1 MLQRFVYL
9 VVGAVV
15 GSLGAAPRAA
25 TSDAFH
31 ACGARAP
38 SELSVPFAGIAQ
50 QAEGA
55 PAVDELEALRRALS
69 QPGGGEARREREA
82 AVDALAR
89 RREPEAHALLAAVVR
104 RGHDADGTAA
114 YVLRAL
120 DRAVAQPAGTV
131 FADPKL
137 REIVLRIHMAEIVRL
152 FAVEPPMLAPEA
164 AAPLIPLARRFLA
177 RLSFLDRRD
186 RFEEIVSEGGDPAL
200 ARAALRAAGASRDVA
215 LAGFLADRL
224 DDPALAVAARAALA
238 ELTFAEQEFHDRA
251 TFDAWMAEHREA
263 DYLELVERAARRGGQ
278 RLAEQ
283 RSEAERRFVEQTSK
297 LMRALALAEAP
308 DWSRI
313 GAELSASPSEEGTAV
328 YLGVLRDTLAAR
340 LDAGGKLGGTL
351 QDRQELARGLRLRL
365 EGLADQPTSFALH
378 LETLA
383 YLAVRDDAVQRA
395 AVETALGD
403 ALTSA
408 EARVRRAGLRG
419 LRSFPSA
426 SARVSVVAA
435 AAQSL
440 ADEDSE
446 TLAAALLCLAAAG
459 WTAPTE
465 EDPGREDW
473 LLLIRDVLRRAELD
487 PRLRERALDLA
498 VLRDGA
504 DKLSDAA
511 YAILVGFAGD
521 PAGDVSLR
529 KQALLRL
536 LAFTRETARA
546 ETYVQTVVAL
556 LDDADV
562 SIRRVAA
569 HQLSAVPEATQARR
583 AEWLRQIV
591 ERASARF
598 LDEVDA
604 GVQRELLDAM
614 LSIADQPEVGA
625 QVLSQLVATGEALA
639 ARNSSDDA
647 GRRDL
652 VVEGLRILGVSRA
665 RDTKAWLGAARA
677 LVGLANRDAVRAVLD
692 RRVVAQES
700 DVEDLPEEERAE
712 AVVAALKLRIAAGRL
727 RSPSQKWTESPEEAD
742 AVRAAF
748 ERLDAVGA
756 PSQGPGDSALRVQ
769 VLSALGRPSEVV
781 DFANRV
787 LSDEGGALS
796 VEERVAV
803 LRGVILA
810 QLELA
815 TFDAA
820 EKRLFEFEGLSMS
833 PAAVLDLTFRL
844 AQKRLAAGQAAL
856 AVPLAD
862 KVLSATVET
871 DPSWADRFLLWAEA
885 RWAADPEA
893 ERAGLREELARRAE
907 RFVGESADAARRA
920 RFEQLKA
927 AVDGV

>member
-1 MLQRFVYL
+1 MILLAGAL
-9 VVGAVV
+9 VGGV
-15 GSLGAAPRAA
+15 GAAPRAA
-25 TSDAFH
+25 IRTPRLDLPIASVV
-31 ACGARAP
+31 P
-38 SELSVPFAGIAQ
+38 VPQSEGT
-50 QAEGA
+50 

-82 AVDALAR
+82 AIDALAR

-104 RGHDADGTAA
+104 RGDDADGTAA

-137 REIVLRIHMAEIVRL
+137 REIVLRIHLAEIVRL
-152 FAVEPPMLAPEA
+152 FAADPPMLPVEA
-164 AAPLIPLARRFLA
+164 SAPLVPLARRFLA

-186 RFEEIVSEGGDPAL
+186 RFEEIVAGDGDAAL

-224 DDPALAVAARAALA
+224 DDPVLAPAARAALA
-238 ELTFAEQEFHDRA
+238 DLTFAEQEFSDRES
-251 TFDAWMAEHREA
+251 FDAWLAEHRDA
-263 DYLELVERAARRGGQ
+263 DYLELVEQAARRGGQ

-283 RSEAERRFVEQTSK
+283 RRDAERGFVEQTSK
-297 LMRALALAEAP
+297 LIRALTLAEVP

-313 GAELSASPSEEGTAV
+313 GAELSASPSEEGTAL

-340 LDAGGKLGGTL
+340 VDAGGKLGGTQ

-365 EGLADQPTSFALH
+365 EGLTDQPSSYALH

-383 YLAVRDDAVQRA
+383 YLAVRDDAAQRA
-395 AVETALGD
+395 AVEAALRE
-403 ALTSA
+403 ALASG
-408 EARVRRAGLRG
+408 EPQVRRAGLRG

-440 ADEDSE
+440 ASDDAE
-446 TLAAALLCLAAAG
+446 TLAAALLCLAAPG
-459 WTAPTE
+459 WTAPGD

-473 LLLIRDVLRRAELD
+473 LLLIRDVLRRAELE

-498 VLRDGA
+498 VLRDGG
-504 DKLSDAA
+504 DRLSDAA

-529 KQALLRL
+529 KQAVLRL
-536 LAFTRETARA
+536 LAFAREPARA
-546 ETYVQTVVAL
+546 ETYVHTVLAL
-556 LDDADV
+556 LEDPDV
-562 SIRRVAA
+562 SMRRVAA
-569 HQLSAVPEATQARR
+569 HQLAAVPEATQARR

-591 ERASARF
+591 DRASARF
-598 LDEVDA
+598 AEETDA
-604 GVQRELLDAM
+604 AVQRELLDAM
-614 LSIADQPEVGA
+614 LAVADLPEVGA
-625 QVLSQLVATGEALA
+625 QVLAELVALGESLA
-639 ARNSSDDA
+639 QRNSSEDA

-665 RDTKAWLGAARA
+665 RDTRAWLGAARA
-677 LVGLANRDAVRAVLD
+677 LVGLGHRDAVRAVLD

-700 DVEDLPEEERAE
+700 DVEDLPETERAA
-712 AVVAALKLRIAAGRL
+712 AVVDALKLRIAAARL
-727 RSPSQKWTESPEEAD
+727 RPNGQKWIESPDEAD
-742 AVRAAF
+742 AVRVAF
-748 ERLDAVGA
+748 ERLDALGV
-756 PSQGPGDSALRVQ
+756 PPQVPGESALRVQ
-769 VLSALGRPSEVV
+769 VLAALGRPSEVV

-787 LSDEGGALS
+787 LSAEGDALAAD
-796 VEERVAV
+796 ERVTV
-803 LRGVILA
+803 LRTMILA
-810 QLELA
+810 QLDLA

-844 AQKRLAAGQAAL
+844 AQKRLAAGQAVL
-856 AVPLAD
+856 SVPLAN
-862 KVLSATVET
+862 KVLAATVET

-885 RWAADPEA
+885 RWAADPEG
-893 ERAGLREELARRAE
+893 ERAGLRDELTRRKD

-920 RFEQLKA
+920 RFEQLQS
-927 AVDGV
+927 AVDGSVVR